1 MSNKLNDFWD
11 DCLDQKNLE
20 LNLIS
25 NIKYPLSL
33 ISSKTKQNTSTTIN
47 NESKSITS
55 QKFDKSNNSKN
66 KSKFNNITIHIRPK
80 KITIKI

>member
-1 MSNKLNDFWD
+1 MNLKMSNKLNDFWD

-47 NESKSITS
+47 NESKSITF
-55 QKFDKSNNSKN
+55 QKFN
-66 KSKFNNITIHIRPK
+66 
-80 KITIKI
+80 